1 MSLSVN
7 RTSPEVLQESLGY
20 RTPLVCRACRQFRN
34 KLGITGLLWP
44 GRTSVATLFPPQVP
58 EPTEARA
65 KRAREKPVQS
75 SLTALCM
82 EHALAKP
89 KFRSCTAGWRSKQKR
104 TIRPRSCSLIRSA
117 YVSTSLRHRNCG
129 KTRRTNRS
137 NLRRDAERTE
147 PPIKPLAQ
155 KTLGIKKHV
164 DMETATSS
172 SDLTCGQGL
181 RICTPRAGAFE
192 SLVVLGV

>member
-1 MSLSVN
+1 MD
-7 RTSPEVLQESLGY
+7 T
-20 RTPLVCRACRQFRN
+20 LV
-34 KLGITGLLWP
+34 
-44 GRTSVATLFPPQVP
+44 PPQVP

-65 KRAREKPVQS
+65 KRAREKTCPILPDRLVPGACS
-75 SLTALCM
+75 SQAEIPFLHCGVAQQTKTDDPPTHL
-82 EHALAKP
+82 
-89 KFRSCTAGWRSKQKR
+89 FIDSQCT
-104 TIRPRSCSLIRSA
+104 
-117 YVSTSLRHRNCG
+117 YVSRSLRHRNCG

-164 DMETATSS
+164 DMATATSS

-181 RICTPRAGAFE
+181 RICTPRACAFE
-192 SLVVLGV
+192 SPVVLGV